1 MTESNGRQLDWF
13 ASRNGLASV
22 LCAGLLLPAILMACS
37 PEATT
42 PPAATGGRT
51 GSSGGSNGSTGGT
64 NGGRGGASGGTG
76 GNGAAASC
84 PDAPM
89 RLNAGCSGGQC
100 HNPDNAGGIT
110 DVATIAGLAGRLIN
124 VEKKIQEDCNGQT
137 KLVNPTKPASGVLF
151 ERLSGDRCGLQMP
164 PLDARF
170 DQQLTP
176 TQRADLIS
184 CLKAWLEP
192 QLQ

>member
-1 MTESNGRQLDWF
+1 MTEFTGHQLDRSAF
-13 ASRNGLASV
+13 RNGLSSV
-22 LCAGLLLPAILMACS
+22 LCVGLLIPAILMACS
-37 PEATT
+37 PDAAT
-42 PPAATGGRT
+42 PPTSTGGRS

-64 NGGRGGASGGTG
+64 TGGTG
-76 GNGAAASC
+76 GNGATASC

-100 HNPDNAGGIT
+100 HNPDNAPGMT
-110 DVATIAGLAGRLIN
+110 DVATIDGLAGRLIN
-124 VEKKIQEDCNGQT
+124 VEKKILEDCNGQT
-137 KLVNPTKPASGVLF
+137 KMVNPTKPATGVLF
-151 ERLSGDRCGLQMP
+151 ERLSGTSCGLQMP
-164 PLDARF
+164 PLDAKF

-176 TQRADLIS
+176 TQRADLIA